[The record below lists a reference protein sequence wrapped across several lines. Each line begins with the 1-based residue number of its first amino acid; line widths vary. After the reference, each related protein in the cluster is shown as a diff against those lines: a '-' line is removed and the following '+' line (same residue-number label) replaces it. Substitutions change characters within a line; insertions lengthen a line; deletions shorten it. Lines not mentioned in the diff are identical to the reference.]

1 MVPRTSAQSRHES
14 FVSHYQSGLIVLF
27 KLQREKLTMA
37 ARSKTDTGLQ
47 WEVLT
52 IKRPGLTRDLPPGKE
67 ELMWVAN
74 SSTLI
79 WGKRDAVLVD
89 TFLTT
94 EQSKTLLDW
103 VVASGKNL
111 TTIYI
116 THGHGDHFFGLASLL
131 EHFPRARAVAVPEV
145 VEAMHAHLSPAWIE
159 NFWRRLFP
167 GEIPDRLLVAEPL
180 EGNEFE
186 LEGQKLVA
194 VNTGRTDT
202 ACSTCLHIPS
212 IGLIVGGDAVYNGIH
227 PYLGETDTQ
236 SRLEWISTLDKLEAL
251 KPKTV
256 VAGHKVPENDDDPRI
271 VGETRQYLRDFNRLN
286 TATTTARELYD
297 AMLEI
302 YPDRVNPGSLWGAAN
317 ISKKQAPNKNGQ
329 RQSVSPG

>member
-1 MVPRTSAQSRHES
+1 MIART
-14 FVSHYQSGLIVLF
+14 
-27 KLQREKLTMA
+27 
-37 ARSKTDTGLQ
+37 KTDTDLR

-79 WGKRDAVLVD
+79 YGERDAILVD

-103 VVASGKNL
+103 VVARGKNL
-111 TTIYI
+111 TAIYI

-131 EHFPRARAVAVPEV
+131 ERFPRAKALATPEIV
-145 VEAMHAHLSPAWIE
+145 KAMHDQLSPASVD

-167 GEIPDRLLVAEPL
+167 GEIPNRLLVAEPL
-180 EGNEFE
+180 EGNALE
-186 LEGQKLVA
+186 LEGHKLLA
-194 VNTGRTDT
+194 INAGRTDT
-202 ACSTCLHIPS
+202 AHSTCLHVPS
-212 IGLIVGGDAVYNGIH
+212 IGLIVGGDVVYNGIH

-236 SRLEWISTLDKLEAL
+236 SRTEWISTLDKLETL
-251 KPKTV
+251 NPKAV
-256 VAGHKVPENDDDPRI
+256 IAGHKVPENDDNPRI
-271 VGETRQYLRDFNRLN
+271 IAETRQYLRDFNRLN
-286 TATTTARELYD
+286 TATKTARELYD

-317 ISKKQAPNKNGQ
+317 AAKKHP
-329 RQSVSPG
+329 

>member
-1 MVPRTSAQSRHES
+1 MSAAN
-14 FVSHYQSGLIVLF
+14 VSDN
-27 KLQREKLTMA
+27 T
-37 ARSKTDTGLQ
+37 LQ
-47 WEVLT
+47 WNVLT

-79 WGKRDAVLVD
+79 YGERDAVLVD
-89 TFLTT
+89 TFLTI

-111 TTIYI
+111 TAIYV

-131 EHFPRARAVAVPEV
+131 ARFPRAKAVATAEV
-145 VEAMHAHLSPAWIE
+145 VEAMREQLLPVSIE
-159 NFWRRLFP
+159 GFWRRLFP
-167 GEIPDRLLVAEPL
+167 GEIPDRLLLAEPL
-180 EGNEFE
+180 EYNELE
-186 LEGQKLVA
+186 LEGHKLVVVDA
-194 VNTGRTDT
+194 GRTDT
-202 ACSTCLHIPS
+202 AHSTCLYVPS

-251 KPKTV
+251 KPKAV
-256 VAGHKVPENDDDPRI
+256 VAGHKVPENKDDPCI
-271 VGETRQYLRDFNRLN
+271 VAETRQYLRDFNRLN
-286 TATTTARELYD
+286 TTTTTARQLYD
-297 AMLEI
+297 AMLEV

-317 ISKKQAPNKNGQ
+317 TAKKQSATATK
-329 RQSVSPG
+329 

>member
-1 MVPRTSAQSRHES
+1 MSA
-14 FVSHYQSGLIVLF
+14 
-27 KLQREKLTMA
+27 A
-37 ARSKTDTGLQ
+37 AATGDDLQ
-47 WEVLT
+47 WDVLT

-67 ELMWVAN
+67 DLMWVAN

-79 WGKRDAVLVD
+79 YGKRDAVLVD

-94 EQSKTLLDW
+94 EQSRSLLDR

-111 TTIYI
+111 VAIYI

-131 EHFPRARAVAVPEV
+131 ERFPRARAVATPEIV
-145 VEAMHAHLSPAWIE
+145 QAMHEHLSAASIE

-167 GEIPDRLLVAEPL
+167 GEIPERLLVAEPL
-180 EGNEFE
+180 EANELE
-186 LEGQKLVA
+186 LEGHKLVA

-202 ACSTCLHIPS
+202 VHSTCLHVPS
-212 IGLIVGGDAVYNGIH
+212 IGLIVGGDVVYNGIH
-227 PYLGETDTQ
+227 PYLGETDTA
-236 SRLEWISTLDKLEAL
+236 SRLEWISTLDKLEGL
-251 KPKTV
+251 KPRAV

-271 VGETRQYLRDFNRLN
+271 IAETRQYLRDFNRLN
-286 TATTTARELYD
+286 AATATARELYD

-317 ISKKQAPNKNGQ
+317 IAKKPASAGS
-329 RQSVSPG
+329 RG

>member
-1 MVPRTSAQSRHES
+1 
-14 FVSHYQSGLIVLF
+14 
-27 KLQREKLTMA
+27 
-37 ARSKTDTGLQ
+37 
-47 WEVLT
+47 
-52 IKRPGLTRDLPPGKE
+52 LPAGKE

-79 WGKRDAVLVD
+79 YGERDAVLVD

-94 EQSKTLLDW
+94 KQSQTQLDW

-111 TTIYI
+111 TKIYV

-131 EHFPRARAVAVPEV
+131 ERFPRAKAVATPEIV
-145 VEAMHAHLSPAWIE
+145 NAMREQLSPAWID

-167 GEIPDRLLVAEPL
+167 GEIPDHLLVAEPL
-180 EGNEFE
+180 EDNELE
-186 LEGQKLVA
+186 LEGHKLVA
-194 VNTGRTDT
+194 VNAGRTDT
-202 ACSTCLHIPS
+202 AHSTCLHVPS

-251 KPKTV
+251 KPKAV
-256 VAGHKVPENDDDPRI
+256 VAGHKVPDNDDDPRI
-271 VGETRQYLRDFNRLN
+271 IAETRQYLRDFNRLN

-297 AMLEI
+297 AMLKI

-317 ISKKQAPNKNGQ
+317 IAKKQAPNKNGQ

>member
-1 MVPRTSAQSRHES
+1 MTAI
-14 FVSHYQSGLIVLF
+14 G
-27 KLQREKLTMA
+27 T
-37 ARSKTDTGLQ
+37 TDTDLQ
-47 WEVLT
+47 WDVLT

-79 WGKRDAVLVD
+79 YGERDAVLVD

-94 EQSKTLLDW
+94 EQSQTLLDW

-111 TTIYI
+111 TAIYI

-131 EHFPRARAVAVPEV
+131 ERFPRAKAVATPEIV
-145 VEAMHAHLSPAWIE
+145 KAMHEHLSPAWIE

-180 EGNEFE
+180 EGNDLE
-186 LEGQKLVA
+186 LEGHKLVA
-194 VNTGRTDT
+194 VNAGRTDT
-202 ACSTCLHIPS
+202 AHSTCLHVPS
-212 IGLIVGGDAVYNGIH
+212 IGLIVGGDVVYNGIH

-251 KPKTV
+251 KPKAV
-256 VAGHKVPENDDDPRI
+256 IAGHKVPENDDDPRI
-271 VGETRQYLRDFNRLN
+271 IAETRQYLRDFNRLN

-317 ISKKQAPNKNGQ
+317 AAKKRASRRQLRSEELANYLQADALQ
-329 RQSVSPG
+329 MEMTDE